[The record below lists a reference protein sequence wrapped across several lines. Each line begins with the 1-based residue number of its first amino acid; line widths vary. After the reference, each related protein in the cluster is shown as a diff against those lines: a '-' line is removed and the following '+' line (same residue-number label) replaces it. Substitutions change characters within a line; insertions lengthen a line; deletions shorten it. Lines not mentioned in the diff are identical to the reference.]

1 MQIPGE
7 ACFSAPWVLLFL
19 LFIRMSKAAGT
30 SKIAGIA
37 TIAGVGSG
45 GIVMESRAG
54 RLVAEWS
61 QARLVTG
68 AMDEINDLAVQP
80 LSGQVDRGDLLSPV
94 PQFLADR
101 NPGLPVHLALR
112 RRQFLGPWSTG
123 CRCRPS
129 GEFLVA
135 DLGVLV
141 PVSMDAVDASCCEL
155 MLDAPQLIDIPMV
168 GRDEAAPAGK

>member
-1 MQIPGE
+1 M
-7 ACFSAPWVLLFL
+7 LLL

-45 GIVMESRAG
+45 GIVMGSRAG

-101 NPGLPVHLALR
+101 NPGLPVDFALLR
-112 RRQFLGPWSTG
+112 RQVLGPWSTG

-129 GEFLVA
+129 GEFPVA
-135 DLGVLV
+135 DLRVLM
-141 PVSMDAVDASCCEL
+141 PMSMDAMDACCCALVFE
-155 MLDAPQLIDIPMV
+155 APQLIDIAQA
-168 GRDEAAPAGK
+168 GRDQAALAGQ